1 MTNKYVPK
9 LPALHKGQLEV
20 ANSEARWKILCAGRR
35 FGKTRL
41 GVQLCM
47 EVALRGGRAWWV
59 APTFSLARV
68 GWRDIAASAKSF
80 PREIEPK
87 VSLANMQID
96 LANGGS
102 IGVRSADNPQRL
114 RGEGLDFLVMDEA
127 AFCKGEVWQEVLR
140 PTLTERKGSALFIS
154 TPIGRDNWF
163 FDLWEN
169 ADDADNWERFR
180 FATTDNP
187 RIDPEEVMAAQKEVG
202 SIVFAQEYLAE
213 FVDAGQGMLKPEW
226 MSYFD
231 IRDRMYIGGGS
242 QWNPAEMLH
251 FGTADLAV
259 TTKTESDY
267 TVILS
272 CAISPDMKLFVEDM
286 IRVKIEG
293 PDIVP
298 TIQQLYNKYK
308 WAHVCLEKQNF
319 TKNFTQLAQRTGMRV
334 REMDTSKDKITQ
346 ALPLSARM
354 ESGDVLFRRNA
365 SWLEELERELMTFPV
380 GRHDDIVDALVLGA
394 QSLVQRRSWTAY

>member
-1 MTNKYVPK
+1 
-9 LPALHKGQLEV
+9 
-20 ANSEARWKILCAGRR
+20 
-35 FGKTRL
+35 
-41 GVQLCM
+41 
-47 EVALRGGRAWWV
+47 
-59 APTFSLARV
+59 
-68 GWRDIAASAKSF
+68 
-80 PREIEPK
+80 
-87 VSLANMQID
+87 
-96 LANGGS
+96 
-102 IGVRSADNPQRL
+102 
-114 RGEGLDFLVMDEA
+114 MDEA
-127 AFCKGEVWQEVLR
+127 AFIKPDVWQEVLR

-154 TPIGRDNWF
+154 TPMGMDNWF
-163 FDLWEN
+163 YDLWTTAEK
-169 ADDADNWERFR
+169 APNWERFR
-180 FATTDNP
+180 FSTYDNP
-187 RIDPEEVMAAQKEVG
+187 MIDNDEIDSAKDEVG

-226 MSYFD
+226 MTYFD
-231 IRDRMYIGGGS
+231 IKDRLYIGGGS
-242 QWNPAEMLH
+242 QWNPAEMVH

-286 IRVKIEG
+286 VRVKIEG

-308 WAHVCLEKQNF
+308 WAHVCMEKQNF

-394 QSLVQRRSWTAY
+394 QSLVQRRSWVAY